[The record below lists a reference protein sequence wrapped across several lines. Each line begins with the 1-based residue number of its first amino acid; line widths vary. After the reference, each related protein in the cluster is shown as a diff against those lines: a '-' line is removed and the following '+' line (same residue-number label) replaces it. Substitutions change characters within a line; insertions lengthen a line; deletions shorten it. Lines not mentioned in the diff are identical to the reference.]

1 MQTRNAEMSD
11 GAAAAAA
18 VDDGTGEGAKGRQL
32 LEKQFLYREN
42 VLRFF
47 GLSEYFE
54 RLDALV
60 SRGDMGPVLFFF
72 VKHFEHEKFIRT
84 RFGIFCIADA
94 YRSALTSN
102 MKRYF
107 NFISREGRG
116 DLKSE
121 GACNP
126 CVEIVRPQ
134 TLQPGPSVLLPLPR
148 LVAYQWLISNE
159 FDKYFW
165 RRHDDVQVAFTK
177 SVLDAKQRYQEANQ
191 RRQNTTTGSSSSS
204 SPSVVTPKRL
214 SERERMKKSRS
225 RSDKNARATVLEAR
239 EDGDPE
245 SPGERK

>member
-1 MQTRNAEMSD
+1 MSD
-11 GAAAAAA
+11 GAAAA
-18 VDDGTGEGAKGRQL
+18 GEGEGTKERQL
-32 LEKQFLYREN
+32 MEKQLLYREN

-47 GLSEYFE
+47 GTREHYE

-72 VKHFEHEKFIRT
+72 VKHFEHEKFIKT

-107 NFISREGRG
+107 DFISREGRG

-126 CVEIVRPQ
+126 CVEIARPQ
-134 TLQPGPSVLLPLPR
+134 GIPPGPSILLPLPR

-159 FDKYFW
+159 FDKHFW
-165 RRHDDVQVAFTK
+165 LRHDDIQVAFAK

-191 RRQNTTTGSSSSS
+191 RRQTVSSTSSST
-204 SPSVVTPKRL
+204 PSAVTPKRL
-214 SERERMKKSRS
+214 SERDRMKKNRS
-225 RSDKNARATVLEAR
+225 RRDKNARATVLEAR
-239 EDGDPE
+239 EDGDT
-245 SPGERK
+245 